1 MLLKSCI
8 FFPNISDVFTS
19 MYAYFLSYS
28 RYTVYE
34 LFMSTKN
41 KFLPYIILFTKYLA
55 WSTNLMYNA
64 SCFHELKK
72 KNLKSEY
79 VHFFFFLNWVKFSL
93 HGSATKIG
101 LPSNKDKN
109 KSNPNYII
117 PPRNIC
123 LNQALRK
130 KKVC

>member
-34 LFMSTKN
+34 PFIRSTKN
-41 KFLPYIILFTKYLA
+41 KFQPYIILFTKYLA

-64 SCFHELKK
+64 LCFHELKK
-72 KNLKSEY
+72 LKSEY
-79 VHFFFFLNWVKFSL
+79 
-93 HGSATKIG
+93 IQ
-101 LPSNKDKN
+101 KN
-109 KSNPNYII
+109 F
-117 PPRNIC
+117 
-123 LNQALRK
+123 K
-130 KKVC
+130 KLS